1 MTVEEN
7 WNGDINKQELCF
19 SLYNSP
25 NFEKASKN
33 LIYATNELQDY
44 NYTGIYGK
52 FIEPKT
58 FPKEFFNE
66 KGEVVKG

>member
-1 MTVEEN
+1 
-7 WNGDINKQELCF
+7 
-19 SLYNSP
+19 
-25 NFEKASKN
+25 